1 MKMPRARPGRTKRV
15 TTREP
20 RAEPGKAYWRDLE
33 RRLLA
38 VLNDPV
44 KSTELF
50 IAMGGGRNRHE

>member
-1 MKMPRARPGRTKRV
+1 MDMVRGRSGRRKRGLTRA
-15 TTREP
+15 P

-38 VLNDPV
+38 VLDDPV

-50 IAMGGGRNRHE
+50 IAMGGGRNKHD